1 MRQFL
6 AESSRS
12 EMESGALSLI
22 SMVWFRSSIFHVT
35 GVTHTSST
43 SRHLA
48 LTHCHEFFETSS
60 SSSWLNTDRNKK
72 EADEVSVPLFSSS
85 ESKYRRQTEMWIAQR
100 ATRPPPD
107 RRLLSLWNRTGGR
120 GTRRHEQNKNLIN
133 SLSTVHVHLGI
144 WPILFSL
151 FACLPSHL

>member
-1 MRQFL
+1 MRQFV

-12 EMESGALSLI
+12 EIESGALYLI

-48 LTHCHEFFETSS
+48 LTHCHEIFETSS

-72 EADEVSVPLFSSS
+72 EADKVSVSS
-85 ESKYRRQTEMWIAQR
+85 
-100 ATRPPPD
+100 RPMIH
-107 RRLLSLWNRTGGR
+107 RL
-120 GTRRHEQNKNLIN
+120 
-133 SLSTVHVHLGI
+133 
-144 WPILFSL
+144 
-151 FACLPSHL
+151 

>member
-1 MRQFL
+1 MRQFV

-85 ESKYRRQTEMWIAQR
+85 ESKYRRQTEMWIAQH

-120 GTRRHEQNKNLIN
+120 GTRRHEQNKNII
-133 SLSTVHVHLGI
+133 H
-144 WPILFSL
+144 
-151 FACLPSHL
+151 